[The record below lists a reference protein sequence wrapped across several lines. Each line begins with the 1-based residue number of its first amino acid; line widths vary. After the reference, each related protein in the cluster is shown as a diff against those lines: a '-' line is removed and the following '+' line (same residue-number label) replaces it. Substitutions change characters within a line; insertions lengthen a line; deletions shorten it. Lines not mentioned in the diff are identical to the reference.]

1 MKKQKNSNLNIWA
14 RYGILIIVTIVIGF
28 LANVFLYIPV
38 PSLANVNAWLGFFGS
53 IIGAGIAGLV
63 TLWGIEY
70 TIKNTLLNV
79 KPVIRP
85 VRTDFFLYDNQGIFV
100 TEKSRS
106 VLVKEFSEKEKVYF
120 SEMDKYDYVIILNDL
135 VEEYQDRE
143 WGEVFA
149 QVDADNLFEEIKSIC
164 KSRTYGEAFSDIL
177 NRLPEKYNDGVGEKL
192 AEKIHENFRRK
203 IVYEAM
209 SEAKRQSFVFF
220 WLYNVGAGNAI
231 DIRIAWDFSKN
242 YHKKLCNELGFSENE
257 YMQMLS
263 NFSLDRLA
271 IAEADIM
278 LNTNTD
284 NKVKAF
290 VPNEVILFIKYLYR
304 KSLENNKEKNT
315 NNNALVSEQEISL
328 LKISYTDIHGQEHTE
343 YYDVIFKMSST
354 FDDSYDYKEQYFYLK
369 FNKNDRKNIS

>member
-1 MKKQKNSNLNIWA
+1 MKKRKNSTINIWA
-14 RYGILIIVTIVIGF
+14 RYGILVGATVVIGF

-53 IIGAGIAGLV
+53 IIGAGIAGIV

-106 VLVKEFSEKEKVYF
+106 VLVKEFAEKEKVYF
-120 SEMDKYDYVIILNDL
+120 SEMDKFDFMIIINEL

-143 WGEVFA
+143 WGDVFA
-149 QVDADNLFEEIKSIC
+149 QVDADNLFEEVKRIC
-164 KSRTYGEAFSDIL
+164 KSKTYEKAFSDIL
-177 NRLPEKYNDGVGEKL
+177 NKLPEKYNDGVGEKL
-192 AEKIHENFRRK
+192 ANKIHENFRRK

-209 SEAKRQSFVFF
+209 NEAKRRSFVFF

-231 DIRIAWDFSKN
+231 DIRIAWDFTRN
-242 YHKKLCNELGFSENE
+242 HHKKLCNELGFSEDE
-257 YMQMLS
+257 YKQMLN
-263 NFSLDRLA
+263 NFSLDHIA

-284 NKVKAF
+284 NRVKVF
-290 VPNEVILFIKYLYR
+290 VPNEVILFIKYLYK
-304 KSLENNKEKNT
+304 KSLKNHKEKNA
-315 NNNALVSEQEISL
+315 NNNALVSEREISI

-343 YYDVIFKMSST
+343 YYDVIFKMSPT
-354 FDDSYDYKEQYFYLK
+354 FDDSSDYKEQYFYLK
-369 FNKNDRKNIS
+369 FNKSDTKIIQ